1 MVKQCQNQITFALP
15 SLPMKLNKYFV
26 IDFDSTFTKVEAFDV
41 LAEISLKDLPDLEE
55 KKKEIAN
62 ITNLGMD
69 GSISFRESLERRL
82 NLLSPSRQHLPA
94 LVSRLKDSV
103 SESFKRNKEFF
114 EKYADN
120 IYIISNG
127 FREFIEPIV
136 TDFGIKPENILAN
149 EFVFDTEGR
158 VTGFDVDNPLS
169 ANGGKVEQ
177 LKKLNLP
184 GDVYVIGDGY
194 TDYEIKHAG
203 LANKFFAFTEN
214 VARENVKNKADHIT
228 PSLDE
233 FLYLN
238 KLNTAISYPKNRIN
252 VLLLENVHPVAVALL
267 KAEGFNVETY
277 HAAMTEEELIER
289 IKNVSVLGI
298 RSKTQVT
305 AKVLEHANRLMV
317 IGAFCI
323 GTNQIDLKTATK
335 KGIAVFNAPFS
346 NTRSV
351 VELAVAEM
359 IILMRNIADKS
370 VKMHKG
376 EWDKSAKG
384 SFEVRGK
391 KLGLIGYG
399 NIGTQLSV
407 IAESL
412 GMKVVYYDTEERLS
426 LGNAVKCKSMKE
438 VLEQA
443 DVISMHVDGR
453 KSNTNLI
460 GPKEF
465 GMMKKGVIFINL
477 SRGHVV
483 DIQALRENIL
493 SGKVAGCAIDVFPY
507 EPVSNDEEFQ
517 SELRGLPNT
526 ILTPHIGGS
535 TLEAQENIGNFVPS
549 KMMDYINTGS
559 TSNSVNFPN
568 LTLPILKDAHRLI
581 HIHDNVPGILAKI
594 NQILAANGIN
604 IVGQYLKTT
613 ESIGYVITDIN
624 KEYDKDVIKELRSI
638 ENTIKFRVLY

>member
-1 MVKQCQNQITFALP
+1 
-15 SLPMKLNKYFV
+15 MKLNKYFV

-41 LAEISLKDLPDLEE
+41 LADISLKDHPDREE
-55 KKKEIAN
+55 RKKQIVG
-62 ITNLGMD
+62 ITNQGMD

-82 NLLSPSRQHLPA
+82 NLLAPSQHHLQP
-94 LVSRLKDSV
+94 LINQLKDSV

-114 EKYADN
+114 QKYSDN

-127 FREFIEPIV
+127 FKEFIEPIV
-136 TDFGIKPENILAN
+136 TEFGIKPDNILAN
-149 EFVFDTEGR
+149 EFKFDTDGKVVGFDTE
-158 VTGFDVDNPLS
+158 NPLS

-184 GDVYVIGDGY
+184 GDIYVIGDGY

-214 VARENVKNKADHIT
+214 VERENVKSKADHIT

-252 VLLLENVHPVAVALL
+252 VLLLENVHPVALEL
-267 KAEGFNVETY
+267 MKAEGFNVETY
-277 HAAMTEEELIER
+277 HAAMTEEELIQK

-298 RSKTQVT
+298 RSKTMVT

-323 GTNQIDLKTATK
+323 GTNQIDLKEATK
-335 KGIAVFNAPFS
+335 RGIAVFNAPFS

-351 VELAVAEM
+351 VELAVAQM
-359 IILMRNIADKS
+359 IILMRNIVDKS
-370 VKMHKG
+370 TKMHQG
-376 EWDKSAKG
+376 VWDKSAKG
-384 SFEVRGK
+384 SYEVRGK
-391 KLGLIGYG
+391 KLGMIGYG

-412 GMKVVYYDTEERLS
+412 GMKVLYYDTEERLS
-426 LGNAVKCKSMKE
+426 LGNAVKCKSMEE

-453 KSNTNLI
+453 KSNANLI
-460 GPKEF
+460 GAKEF
-465 GMMKKGVIFINL
+465 ALMKKGVIFINL

-483 DIQALRENIL
+483 DIQALRDNVL
-493 SGKVAGCAIDVFPY
+493 SGKVAGTAIDVFPY
-507 EPVSNDEEFQ
+507 EPVSNDEEFIN
-517 SELRGLPNT
+517 ELRGLPNT
-526 ILTPHIGGS
+526 LLTPHIGGS
-535 TLEAQENIGNFVPS
+535 TAEAQENIGNFVPS
-549 KMMDYINTGS
+549 KIMDYINTGS

-568 LTLPILKDAHRLI
+568 LTLPTLENAHRLI

-594 NQILAANGIN
+594 NQILADNGIN
-604 IVGQYLKTT
+604 IVGQYLKTN
-613 ESIGYVITDIN
+613 EQIGYVITDIN
-624 KEYDKDVIKELRSI
+624 KEYDKEVIAKLRAI
-638 ENTIKFRVLY
+638 DHTIKFRVLY

>member
-1 MVKQCQNQITFALP
+1 MIHQIT
-15 SLPMKLNKYFV
+15 NQ
-26 IDFDSTFTKVEAFDV
+26 
-41 LAEISLKDLPDLEE
+41 
-55 KKKEIAN
+55 
-62 ITNLGMD
+62 GMD
-69 GSISFRESLERRL
+69 GSISFRESLEQRL
-82 NLLSPSRQHLPA
+82 NLLQPA
-94 LVSRLKDSV
+94 RRHMEPLIQRLRGSV

-114 EKYADN
+114 QTYSDN

-136 TDFGIKPENILAN
+136 TEFGIKPDNVLAN
-149 EFVFDTEGR
+149 EFRFDGNGK
-158 VTGFDVDNPLS
+158 VIGFDVENPLS
-169 ANGGKVEQ
+169 ANGGKVER
-177 LKKLNLP
+177 LKQLNLP

-203 LANKFFAFTEN
+203 LANKFYAFTEN
-214 VARENVKNKADHIT
+214 VTRENVKSKADHIA

-252 VLLLENVHPVAVALL
+252 VLLLENVHPIAIELL
-267 KAEGFNVETY
+267 KTEGFNVETY
-277 HAAMTEEELIER
+277 HAALSEDELCEKV
-289 IKNVSVLGI
+289 KNVSVLGI

-305 AKVLEHANRLMV
+305 AKVLQHANRLMA

-323 GTNQIDLKTATK
+323 GTNQIDLREATK
-335 KGIAVFNAPFS
+335 KGVAVFNAPFS

-351 VELAVAEM
+351 VELAIAEM
-359 IILMRNIADKS
+359 IMLMRNIADKS

-376 EWDKSAKG
+376 QWDKSAKG

-407 IAESL
+407 LAESM
-412 GMKVVYYDTEERLS
+412 GMKVFYYDTEEKLS
-426 LGNAVKCKSMKE
+426 LGNATKCKTMKE
-438 VLEQA
+438 VLEKA
-443 DVISMHVDGR
+443 DVLSLHVDGR
-453 KSNTNLI
+453 PSNANLI
-460 GPKEF
+460 GPREFESMKE
-465 GMMKKGVIFINL
+465 GVIFINL

-483 DIQALRENIL
+483 DIHALKENIA
-493 SGKVAGCAIDVFPY
+493 SGKVAGCAIDVFPH
-507 EPVSNDEEFQ
+507 EPASNNEEFQ

-535 TLEAQENIGNFVPS
+535 TLEAQENIGNFVPT
-549 KMMDYINTGS
+549 KIMDYINTGS

-568 LTLPILKDAHRLI
+568 LTLPILENAHRLI
-581 HIHDNVPGILAKI
+581 HIHNNVPGILAKI
-594 NQILAANGIN
+594 NQALAEHGIN
-604 IVGQYLKTT
+604 IAGQYLKTN
-613 ESIGYVITDIN
+613 EAIGYVITDIN
-624 KEYDKDVIKELRSI
+624 KEYDKEVITKMRAI

>member
-1 MVKQCQNQITFALP
+1 
-15 SLPMKLNKYFV
+15 MKLNKNFV

-41 LAEISLKDLPDLEE
+41 LADISLADHPEREE
-55 KKKEIAN
+55 RKKQIIS
-62 ITNLGMD
+62 ITNQGMD
-69 GSISFRESLERRL
+69 GSISFRESLEKRL
-82 NLLSPSRQHLPA
+82 NLLAPNRNHLPA
-94 LVSRLKDSV
+94 LILKLKDSV

-114 EKYADN
+114 LKYADN

-127 FREFIEPIV
+127 FKEFIEPIV
-136 TDFGIKPENILAN
+136 TEFGIKPENILAN
-149 EFVFDTEGR
+149 EFKFDREGKVIGFDTE
-158 VTGFDVDNPLS
+158 NPLS

-177 LKKLNLP
+177 LKKLNLQ
-184 GDVYVIGDGY
+184 GDIYVIGDGY
-194 TDYEIKHAG
+194 TDYEIKQAG
-203 LANKFFAFTEN
+203 FANKFFAFTEN
-214 VARENVKNKADHIT
+214 VERENVKKNADHIT

-252 VLLLENVHPVAVALL
+252 VLLLENVHPVALEL
-267 KAEGFNVETY
+267 MKLEGFNVETY
-277 HAAMTEEELIER
+277 HAAMTEEELCQK

-305 AKVLEHANRLMV
+305 EKVLEHANRLMV

-359 IILMRNIADKS
+359 IILIRSIADKS
-370 VKMHKG
+370 AKMHNG
-376 EWDKSAKG
+376 VWDKSAKG

-412 GMKVVYYDTEERLS
+412 GMKVLYYDTEERLS
-426 LGNAVKCKSMKE
+426 LGNAVKCKTMKE

-453 KSNTNLI
+453 ASNTNLI
-460 GPKEF
+460 GKKEF
-465 GMMKKGVIFINL
+465 AMMKKGVIFINL

-493 SGKVAGCAIDVFPY
+493 SGKVAGTAIDVFPY
-507 EPVSNDEEFQ
+507 EPVSNDEEFT

-535 TLEAQENIGNFVPS
+535 TAEAQENIGNFVPG
-549 KMMDYINTGS
+549 KIMEYINTGS

-568 LTLPILKDAHRLI
+568 ITLPILDNAHRLI
-581 HIHDNVPGILAKI
+581 HIHHNVPGILAKI
-594 NQILAANGIN
+594 NQVLAENDIN
-604 IVGQYLKTT
+604 IMGQYLKTT
-613 ESIGYVITDIN
+613 DSIGYVITDIN
-624 KEYDKDVIKELRSI
+624 KEYDKDVIAKLRAI
-638 ENTIKFRVLY
+638 EQTIKFRVLY